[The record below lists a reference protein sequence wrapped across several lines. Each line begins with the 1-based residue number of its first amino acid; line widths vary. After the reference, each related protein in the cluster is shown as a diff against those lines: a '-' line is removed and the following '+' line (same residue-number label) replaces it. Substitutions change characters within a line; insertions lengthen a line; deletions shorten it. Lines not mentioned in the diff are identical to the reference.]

1 LFDRELT
8 ATAAPI
14 VAPGNRIL
22 AIDESSGTIEKRY
35 GKSDERATA
44 HLNAM
49 NAGGAQL
56 PCLLSLVCG
65 SALRAPGLKA
75 WKGQPG
81 SVAAA
86 QKALFRRANT
96 NGAGRFDRY
105 KAEIKRTRRQS
116 EIAGRMPI
124 KGASKYGAVRLW
136 LGIEKPVIMRQHAG
150 RQAKLSTVNKSSFN
164 ILEGV

>member
-22 AIDESSGTIEKRY
+22 AIDESSRTIEKRY
-35 GKSDERATA
+35 SKSDERATA

-56 PCLLSLVCG
+56 PCLLSLVYG

-75 WKGQPG
+75 WKGHPG
-81 SVAAA
+81 RVAAA
-86 QKALFRRANT
+86 QKALFRRANL
-96 NGAGRFDRY
+96 NGAACFCRY
-105 KAEIKRTRRQS
+105 KAEMKKD
-116 EIAGRMPI
+116 AL
-124 KGASKYGAVRLW
+124 AA
-136 LGIEKPVIMRQHAG
+136 
-150 RQAKLSTVNKSSFN
+150 
-164 ILEGV
+164 